1 MHKDNK
7 FNYPSCQFCS
17 SREASVFCDMNHE
30 DLDDINMNKG
40 ANLYKK
46 GQIIFEEGFRPQGI
60 YCINQG
66 KIKIS
71 KRGDRG
77 KEQIIRLA
85 KDGDIIGYRALIS
98 GENYSTSAYALE
110 DSVVC
115 MIPKQTFNNTMQRN
129 PALTHKLIY
138 LLTNDLK
145 VAEHKITEL
154 AQKPVRERLAESLLM
169 LKETYGFEKDNKTLN
184 VILSREDF
192 ANLIGTA
199 TETVIR
205 LLSDFNSEKIIQLEG
220 KKIILTNVPKLLSI
234 ANIED

>member
-1 MHKDNK
+1 MPKENK
-7 FNYPSCQFCS
+7 FNYPTCQFCH
-17 SREASVFCDMNHE
+17 SRESSVFCDLSHDSLE
-30 DLDDINMNKG
+30 EINMNKG

-46 GQIIFEEGFRPQGI
+46 GQVIFEEGFRPQGI
-60 YCINQG
+60 YCVNQG
-66 KIKIS
+66 KIKIA

-98 GENYSTSAYALE
+98 GENYSASAYALE

-115 MIPKQTFNNTMQRN
+115 MIPKHTFNESLQRN
-129 PALTHKLIY
+129 PAITHKLIY
-138 LLTNDLK
+138 LLTHDLK
-145 VAEHKITEL
+145 IAEQKITEL
-154 AQKPVRERLAESLLM
+154 AQKPVRERLAESLLL

-184 VILSREDF
+184 VVLSREDF

-205 LLSDFNSEKIIQLEG
+205 LLSDFNNEKIINLEG
-220 KKIILTNVPKLLSI
+220 KKIALLNIPKLLSI
-234 ANIED
+234 ANVDD